1 MASVVNLNRFRKDK
15 QRADDRQRAAA
26 NRALHGRSKKERR
39 AEDDD
44 RRRAQREL
52 DGKRLD

>member
-15 QRADDRQRAAA
+15 QRMDDRKRAAE
-26 NRALHGRSKKERR
+26 NRVLSGSGKKERE
-39 AEDDD
+39 ASADEQ
-44 RRRAQREL
+44 RRTEREL